1 MLKLFKY
8 SRKARGM
15 LRAPIAFMSKST
27 LSIAKT
33 DTVSESTLK
42 HLEHDSL
49 KKRRQAT
56 VLFTVY
62 KKSHHRLCFVEN
74 PIKTAKRIAL

>member
-1 MLKLFKY
+1 MLKLFRY

-27 LSIAKT
+27 LTIAKT

-56 VLFTVY
+56 VLFTVS